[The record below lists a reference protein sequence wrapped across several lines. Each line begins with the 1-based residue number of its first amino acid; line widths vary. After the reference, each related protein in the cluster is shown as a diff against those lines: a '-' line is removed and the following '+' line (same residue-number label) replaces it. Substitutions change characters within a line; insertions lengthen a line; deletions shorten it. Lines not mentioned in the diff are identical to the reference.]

1 VIKERSL
8 LPKPILVNK
17 YMGLICHLY
26 SIRANFGLFLPG
38 LGLHEIW
45 EAERRRVIE
54 ERRNGPRL
62 PNPVLPIP
70 AADVEPKSEI
80 TKIRDSGFAENVSRP
95 EPLLSETTRK
105 PKFESARYADNSYE
119 KIRSEKSQRSSKRH
133 FLLDCDEL
141 VQILKTFFLFI
152 ANVGAM

>member
-1 VIKERSL
+1 MIKERSL
-8 LPKPILVNK
+8 HPKPILGNK

-26 SIRANFGLFLPG
+26 SVRANFGLFLPG

-70 AADVEPKSEI
+70 AAVVEPKSEI

-105 PKFESARYADNSYE
+105 PKLES
-119 KIRSEKSQRSSKRH
+119 IRSEKSQRSSKRH